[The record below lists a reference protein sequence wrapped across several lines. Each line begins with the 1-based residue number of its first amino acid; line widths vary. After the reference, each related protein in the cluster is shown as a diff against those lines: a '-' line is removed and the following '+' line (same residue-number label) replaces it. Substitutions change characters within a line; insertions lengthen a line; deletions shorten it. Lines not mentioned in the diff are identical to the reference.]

1 MSHYTVIRTRM
12 VDRQAL
18 AAALADL
25 GFPTVEVH
33 DEPQPLIG
41 YRGDQRAQRAHV
53 IVRRQHVGRAS
64 NDIGFA
70 RQQDGSY
77 QALISRF
84 DRARYNARWLERLHA
99 RYAYHATLAVL
110 TRQHF
115 EVVQENTRG
124 DGEVRLVLRR
134 IS

>member
-1 MSHYTVIRTRM
+1 MSHYTTVRTRM

-18 AAALADL
+18 VAALADL
-25 GFPTVEVH
+25 DFPAVEVH

-41 YRGDQRAQRAHV
+41 FRGDRRAQRAHV
-53 IVRRQHVGRAS
+53 IVRRRHVGRAS
-64 NDIGFA
+64 NDVGFA
-70 RQQDGSY
+70 RQPDGSY
-77 QALISRF
+77 KALISRF
-84 DRARYNARWLERLHA
+84 DRARYNDRWLKRLHA

-115 EVVQENTRG
+115 EVVQETERR

-134 IS
+134 IG

>member
-1 MSHYTVIRTRM
+1 MSHYTVVRTRM

-25 GFPTVEVH
+25 GFPAVEVY

-41 YRGDQRAQRAHV
+41 YRGDRRAQRAHV
-53 IVRRQHVGRAS
+53 IVRRQHLGRAS

-110 TRQHF
+110 TRQQF
-115 EVVQENTRG
+115 EVVQENTRD

-134 IS
+134 VG

>member
-18 AAALADL
+18 VAALADL
-25 GFPTVEVH
+25 GFPAVAVYE
-33 DEPQPLIG
+33 EPQPLIG
-41 YRGDQRAQRAHV
+41 FRGDRRAQRAHV
-53 IVRRQHVGRAS
+53 IVRRRHIGRAS

-70 RQQDGSY
+70 HQKDGSY

-84 DRARYNARWLERLHA
+84 DRTRYNSQWLERLHA

-110 TRQHF
+110 TSQQF
-115 EVVQENTRG
+115 EVVQETARS

-134 IS
+134 IG

>member
-1 MSHYTVIRTRM
+1 MSHYTVVRTRM

-18 AAALADL
+18 VAALADL
-25 GFPTVEVH
+25 GFPDVEVH
-33 DEPQPLIG
+33 DEPKPLIG

-53 IVRRQHVGRAS
+53 IVRRRHIGRAS

-84 DRARYNARWLERLHA
+84 DRARFNARWLERLHA

-115 EVVQENTRG
+115 EVVHETTRD
-124 DGEVRLVLRR
+124 DGEVHLVLRR
-134 IS
+134 VG